1 MKSSEKKFD
10 AVQLMR
16 EIRDRMSAD
25 MKDMSYEEKKAY
37 IERHASP
44 VREEL
49 QTGRTDKPVP

>member
-1 MKSSEKKFD
+1 
-10 AVQLMR
+10 MR

-37 IERHASP
+37 IEKHASS

-49 QTGRTDKPVP
+49 QTDRTDRPVP

>member
-25 MKDMSYEEKKAY
+25 MKDMSFEEKRAY
-37 IERHASP
+37 IEKHASS

-49 QTGRTDKPVP
+49 QTDRPAFSR